1 MNSRKMMKHSK
12 RRGEWAELQFM
23 AKAAKL
29 GLALSKPWGDLSRY
43 DIVVETSGHFV
54 SIQIK
59 STIYRMPEGCYRCSV
74 QPSRRGKPYQPG
86 EFDFL
91 AVYVIAED
99 VWYIIPAG
107 LVIHGN
113 RSGIRLYPS
122 DPTCKYARYKEA
134 WHLLR

>member
-74 QPSRRGKPYQPG
+74 QPNRRGKPYQLG

-91 AVYVIAED
+91 AVYIIAKD
-99 VWYIIPAG
+99 IWYIIPAG

-113 RSGIRLYPS
+113 RSGIRLYPL